1 MHKDQDAFRD
11 AGRRSCQEM
20 VAAINAADHRSA
32 IVHQRLAAMHA
43 GRAASLIATS

>member
-20 VAAINAADHRSA
+20 VAAINAADRRSA
-32 IVHQRLAAMHA
+32 IVHQRMAALHA
-43 GRAASLIATS
+43 GRAASLIATG